1 MSDSVAYNENRLFAT
16 SETLEGMGTSFE
28 CSDFWDH
35 LGGQR
40 PNDLRNRFAENLYC
54 NQVIGDRFRSGEV
67 EPTLKHGILHC
78 V

>member
-54 NQVIGDRFRSGEV
+54 NQVIGDRFRSGGV
-67 EPTLKHGILHC
+67 KPTLKHGILHY